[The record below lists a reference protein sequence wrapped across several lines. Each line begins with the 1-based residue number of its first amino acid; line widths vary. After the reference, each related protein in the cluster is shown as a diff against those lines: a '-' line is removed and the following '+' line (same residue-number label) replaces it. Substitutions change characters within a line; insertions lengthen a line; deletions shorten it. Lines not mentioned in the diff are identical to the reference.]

1 MISLTHFWEKSN
13 GQTIII
19 VALETLPCPLC
30 NGELFTR
37 STCRRKAIT
46 SSGETKLFQLR
57 VRKCRNCK
65 RTHRELPKPL
75 VPYKRYDGEAITD
88 IRDHPETAPC
98 SDRTILL
105 TLRWLEWFIPYAN
118 HIRESLQLILS
129 VPLSK
134 TPGKTGPDELALLV
148 RLVANSG
155 NWLHNR
161 SCFI

>member
-1 MISLTHFWEKSN
+1 M
-13 GQTIII
+13 
-19 VALETLPCPLC
+19 
-30 NGELFTR
+30 
-37 STCRRKAIT
+37 
-46 SSGETKLFQLR
+46 
-57 VRKCRNCK
+57 
-65 RTHRELPKPL
+65 
-75 VPYKRYDGEAITD
+75 D

-105 TLRWLEWFIPYAN
+105 ILRWLEWFIPYAN